1 MSSGKPSKEAI
12 VYIAMSADILHSG
25 HLNIIKT
32 GQGYG
37 RVVIGLLTDEAIA
50 SYKRLPFMNYEQRHA
65 VISNLKGID
74 EVIPQ
79 TTLDYR
85 PNLRKL
91 KPAFVVHGSDWR
103 DGVQKQTRQQVIDTL
118 AGWGGELIE
127 PDYTDGISSTLVQ
140 SRLKSVGI
148 APTDRLKRFTRL
160 LAVRRPV
167 RVLEAHNGLSAH
179 IVDQTQ
185 VKNQRGETEQFDAI
199 WVSSLTDSLAKGKPD
214 SEIVDQTSRLQTINQ
229 ILEASNKPVIV
240 DGDTGGSSEHF
251 TQMVRTLERL
261 GVSAVVIEDKVGLK
275 RNSLHADSSQH
286 QQEDIAKFAQK
297 IRAGIDARLHD
308 EFMIV
313 ARIESLIVGAG
324 GEDALKRA
332 KAYITAGASA
342 ILIHSKDPSGE
353 DIKKFAA
360 AYNALP
366 NKGPLFMVPT
376 SYNSLYEHELSEW
389 GANVIIYANH
399 LLRAAYPAMEQS
411 ARLILENGRALE
423 ADKICEPVKNLLEK
437 FPEAR

>member
-1 MSSGKPSKEAI
+1 MSSGESSKEAT

-32 GQGYG
+32 GQEYG

-50 SYKRLPFMNYEQRHA
+50 SYKRLPFMNYEQRFA
-65 VISNLKGID
+65 VISNLKGVD

-85 PNLRKL
+85 PNLRTL

-103 DGVQKQTRQQVIDTL
+103 EGVQKQTRQQVIDVL
-118 AGWGGELIE
+118 AEWGGELIE
-127 PDYTDGISSTLVQ
+127 PDYTDGISSTIVQ
-140 SRLKSVGI
+140 SKLKSVGI
-148 APTDRLKRFTRL
+148 APTDRLKRLTRL
-160 LAVRRPV
+160 LTVRWPI

-185 VKNQRGETEQFDAI
+185 VKNEGSRTEQFDAI

-214 SEIVDQTSRLQTINQ
+214 SEVVDQTSRLQTINQ

-275 RNSLHADSSQH
+275 RNSLHVDASQH
-286 QQEDIAKFAQK
+286 QQEDISRFAEK
-297 IRAGIDARLHD
+297 IRAGIDVRLHD

-324 GEDALKRA
+324 NDDALKRA
-332 KAYITAGASA
+332 KAYIAAGASA
-342 ILIHSKDPSGE
+342 ILIHSKDSSGE
-353 DIKKFAA
+353 DIKKFTTD
-360 AYNALP
+360 YNALP
-366 NKGPLFMVPT
+366 DRRPLFMVPT
-376 SYNSLYEHELSEW
+376 SYNSLYEHELTEW
-389 GANVIIYANH
+389 GADVIIYANH
-399 LLRAAYPAMEQS
+399 LLRAAYPAMEKS

-423 ADKICEPVKNLLEK
+423 ADSICEPVRNLLEK
-437 FPEAR
+437 FPEA